1 MMHAET
7 APLLRKIEEL
17 RDEILELRQEVSA
30 KSGMRGVTGVTSRPW
45 SSD

>member
-17 RDEILELRQEVSA
+17 RDEILELRREVSA
-30 KSGMRGVTGVTSRPW
+30 KSGMRGSNRRQKQALV
-45 SSD
+45 